1 MKADCPKCG
10 NPNASYI
17 RKNSDLVLRCLC
29 GFWKVVYSELEV
41 ADIEH
46 ADTAGKVKLP
56 RRETKLWNCLA
67 VMVGL
72 EQAGLVEV
80 TERYNLLYGDTM
92 GTADMATQLTVLR
105 LRGLVSS
112 LDSRR
117 GIPGG
122 STWVPTGKAVEL
134 FWSVNGVRK

>member
-1 MKADCPKCG
+1 MRTDCPKCG
-10 NPNASYI
+10 NTNARYA
-17 RKNSDLVLRCLC
+17 RQGFDLILRCMC
-29 GFWKVVYSELEV
+29 GYWKVVYSALET

-46 ADTAGKVKLP
+46 ADTADKVKLP

-80 TERYNLLYGDTM
+80 TERYNLLYGDTI

-105 LRGLVSS
+105 LRGLVVS
-112 LDSRR
+112 LDQRR
-117 GIPGG
+117 GVPGG
-122 STWVPTGKAVEL
+122 STWVPTSKAVEL
-134 FWSVNGVRK
+134 FNGVKR